1 MLIRT
6 DSHPPYDKSR
16 TNRLIYLE
24 KILRRSSDSSIT
36 ISQYKELLEN
46 AETFVVPTERTLQED
61 LRRYTHYC
69 DDVIYGN
76 HAKKLRLDPDATRDA
91 VIEFLGK
98 PWLDSPLRPRISSSC
113 ARCLLLA
120 QELKAEVTIN
130 YSPLRKSGE
139 PWVPKQIVGIP
150 ICAIPGADS
159 GYFQLHIAKG
169 YRMNLN
175 LSRVQRFVR
184 FTEQS
189 TEHYA
194 PLPEQRQLI
203 MILEVKD
210 AYLLERLVAQFAG
223 FKKLDKNRAE
233 LIVEESLK
241 RMTLDMLE
249 GHLGRTKSTQRNLPN
264 KATLKINED
273 VEIQI
278 NEYNE
283 LTESEN

>member
-6 DSHPPYDKSR
+6 DSHPPYDKPR
-16 TNRLIYLE
+16 TKRLISLE
-24 KILRRSSDSSIT
+24 NILRRRSDSKMA
-36 ISQYKELLEN
+36 ISQYQEILE
-46 AETFVVPTERTLQED
+46 EDKIPIPTERTLQED
-61 LRRYTHYC
+61 LRRYAHYC

-91 VIEFLGK
+91 IIEFLGK
-98 PWLDSPLRPRISSSC
+98 PWLVSPLRPRISSAC

-120 QELKAEVTIN
+120 KELKAEVTIN
-130 YSPLRKSGE
+130 YSRLRKPGE

-150 ICAIPGADS
+150 IRAIPGADS

-189 TEHYA
+189 TEHYV

-203 MILEVKD
+203 MTVEVKD

-223 FKKLDKNRAE
+223 LKKLDKNHAQMV
-233 LIVEESLK
+233 VEESLK
-241 RMTLDMLE
+241 RMTLDMLA
-249 GHLGRTKSTQRNLPN
+249 GGRTKTSERDLPN
-264 KATLKINED
+264 KTRLKIHEN
-273 VEIQI
+273 VEIYI
-278 NEYNE
+278 DEYNE
-283 LTESEN
+283 